1 MEWAAFVQEA
11 GGPQHSCNFEHVS
24 DTLLGASRSWLK
36 GSDMR
41 YGYIGSMKV
50 KPGHRAEVV
59 AVLVAGA
66 DGLRKAGC
74 HLYVVTE
81 SATDEDTVWVSEVW
95 ESKEHHDA
103 SLQLPEAK
111 ASISKVMPLLTGEF
125 TRQETCVAGGLGI

>member
-1 MEWAAFVQEA
+1 
-11 GGPQHSCNFEHVS
+11 
-24 DTLLGASRSWLK
+24 
-36 GSDMR
+36 MR

-66 DGLRKAGC
+66 DGLREAGC

-95 ESKEHHDA
+95 ESEEHHAA
-103 SLQLPEAK
+103 SLQSPEAK
-111 ASISKVMPLLTGEF
+111 AAISKVMPLLTGEF
-125 TRQETCVAGGLGI
+125 TRQETRVAGGLGI

>member
-1 MEWAAFVQEA
+1 
-11 GGPQHSCNFEHVS
+11 
-24 DTLLGASRSWLK
+24 
-36 GSDMR
+36 MR

-59 AVLVAGA
+59 AVLVAAA

-125 TRQETCVAGGLGI
+125 TRQETHVAGGLGI

>member
-1 MEWAAFVQEA
+1 
-11 GGPQHSCNFEHVS
+11 
-24 DTLLGASRSWLK
+24 
-36 GSDMR
+36 MR

-50 KPGHRAEVV
+50 KPGHRTEVV

-74 HLYVVTE
+74 DLYVVTE

-111 ASISKVMPLLTGEF
+111 ASIGKVMPLLTGEF
-125 TRQETCVAGGLGI
+125 TRQETHVVGGLGI

>member
-1 MEWAAFVQEA
+1 
-11 GGPQHSCNFEHVS
+11 
-24 DTLLGASRSWLK
+24 
-36 GSDMR
+36 MR

-59 AVLVAGA
+59 AVLVAGT
-66 DGLRKAGC
+66 DGLCEAGC

-111 ASISKVMPLLTGEF
+111 AAISKVLPLLTGEF
-125 TRQETCVAGGLGI
+125 TRQETHVTGGLGV

>member
-1 MEWAAFVQEA
+1 
-11 GGPQHSCNFEHVS
+11 
-24 DTLLGASRSWLK
+24 
-36 GSDMR
+36 MR

-59 AVLVAGA
+59 AVLLAGT

-95 ESKEHHDA
+95 ESKGHHDA

-111 ASISKVMPLLTGEF
+111 ASITKVTDIAFANGKIVAATQASDKFAGSRVF
-125 TRQETCVAGGLGI
+125 TITPGAKSATQISRLSINRIEAAAASG